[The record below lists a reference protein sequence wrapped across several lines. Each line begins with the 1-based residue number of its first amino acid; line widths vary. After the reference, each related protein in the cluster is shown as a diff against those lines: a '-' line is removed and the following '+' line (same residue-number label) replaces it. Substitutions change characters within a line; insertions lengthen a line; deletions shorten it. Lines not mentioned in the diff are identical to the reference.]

1 MFAVLAVPWG
11 ALVLVSFLLVSAGAP
26 AGTLAALLV
35 VGSLGLICL
44 SIWFSVMFSMFAPAV
59 VLERQGPFRALARSW
74 RLVRRSFWR
83 VFGILLLGS
92 LITAIV
98 GSILRLPFEIIAGLT
113 GGVGGFGGLTP
124 ELQPSILGLI
134 ISAVG
139 LIVAGTVTYPIS
151 AGITVLL
158 YVDLRMRRE
167 GLDLVLQTVS
177 GQPSRDEISTLWR
190 PVGSGPTGAP
200 GSPGPAGGPAP
211 PAAAT
216 PPAW

>member
-1 MFAVLAVPWG
+1 V
-11 ALVLVSFLLVSAGAP
+11 
-26 AGTLAALLV
+26 
-35 VGSLGLICL
+35 
-44 SIWFSVMFSMFAPAV
+44 
-59 VLERQGPFRALARSW
+59 
-74 RLVRRSFWR
+74 
-83 VFGILLLGS
+83 
-92 LITAIV
+92 
-98 GSILRLPFEIIAGLT
+98 T
-113 GGVGGFGGLTP
+113 GDFGGISPLTP
-124 ELQPSILGLI
+124 VFQPSILGLI

-177 GQPSRDEISTLWR
+177 GQPSQDEFSTLWR
-190 PVGSGPTGAP
+190 PAGSGPAGVP